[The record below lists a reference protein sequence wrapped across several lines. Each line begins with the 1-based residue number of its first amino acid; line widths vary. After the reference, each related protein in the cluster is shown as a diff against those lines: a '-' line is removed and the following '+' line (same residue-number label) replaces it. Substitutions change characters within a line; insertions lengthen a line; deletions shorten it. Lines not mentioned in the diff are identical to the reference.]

1 MPTEP
6 VVTGTEVAWIVV
18 MVAEV
23 EDGADGPKA
32 LVTGT
37 ELAWLVTPGIVV
49 LQLELLHTGT
59 SLGALNP

>member
-1 MPTEP
+1 
-6 VVTGTEVAWIVV
+6 

-23 EDGADGPKA
+23 EDGADVPKEP
-32 LVTGT
+32 VTGT